1 MAPCRLLVCH
11 VKPPFCLCG
20 HWPREQVLDIAP
32 RLIYGPASSCAD
44 CIWHRQVESA
54 YGFSHTSAPPI
65 GRWSNVAGTDIS
77 DAEPSTARAKV
88 SWIPRNFPSC
98 NLGST
103 GAARHETIQTL
114 VFVIA
119 IPAAPANGSRVARVT
134 VLAWA
139 LCTAVYTSI
148 GLPALADEPCAC
160 SSPNGWQY
168 GASLDVSYPLNFN
181 FPENHLWRNRSTV
194 PRHNEL
200 SPNMGM
206 AYVGRKASPDS
217 EWGIELAV
225 QGGYDSREFAFLP
238 GEPKL
243 SGADTLRHVGLA
255 NVSYWA
261 PKGDGLTLTA
271 GLFSSF
277 LGSEKL
283 YAKDNV
289 HYTRA
294 WTSDYSPYAMFGV
307 TAVYRMNKSVT
318 LSGFVVNGYAHLS
331 RPNDHPSYGLG
342 LTFTPLPCVT
352 FSHTLYAGP
361 DQQRTD
367 LEFWRYYLSNV
378 MTWEDRQFSV
388 TLTYDVGTENI
399 ADRPGAPRAF
409 VMGGSVSIRWQFAPK
424 KWYAAIR
431 PEFYWDRNGRW
442 TGSEQFVK
450 AMTTTLDYAPF
461 SDCEPRIFRNTH
473 VRLEYRW
480 DDSTGA
486 NGGFFRRGDSTPGV
500 PGLTGSQHLIILGLL
515 WTFDQRLS

>member
-1 MAPCRLLVCH
+1 M
-11 VKPPFCLCG
+11 
-20 HWPREQVLDIAP
+20 I
-32 RLIYGPASSCAD
+32 
-44 CIWHRQVESA
+44 
-54 YGFSHTSAPPI
+54 T
-65 GRWSNVAGTDIS
+65 
-77 DAEPSTARAKV
+77 
-88 SWIPRNFPSC
+88 
-98 NLGST
+98 
-103 GAARHETIQTL
+103 
-114 VFVIA
+114 
-119 IPAAPANGSRVARVT
+119 IPAAPANRSWVT
-134 VLAWA
+134 RTSIWIWA
-139 LCTAVYTSI
+139 LCTALYTSI
-148 GLPALADEPCAC
+148 ALPALAHEPCTSLSC
-160 SSPNGWQY
+160 TSPDGWQY
-168 GASLDVSYPLNFN
+168 GAYLDVSYPLNFN

-200 SPNMGM
+200 SPNMAM
-206 AYVGRKASPDS
+206 AYVRKAATPGA
-217 EWGIELAV
+217 EWGMELAV

-255 NVSYWA
+255 NVSYWV

-277 LGSEKL
+277 LGSESL

-294 WTSDYSPYAMFGV
+294 WTSDYSPYQMFGIN
-307 TAVYRMNKSVT
+307 AVYRMNKNVT
-318 LSGFVVNGYAHLS
+318 LSGFIVNGYAHLS
-331 RPNDHPSYGLG
+331 RPNDHPSYGFQ

-352 FSHTLYAGP
+352 ISHTLYAGP

-367 LEFWRYYLSNV
+367 LDFWRYYLSNV
-378 MTWEDRQFSV
+378 MKWEDRKFFV

-409 VMGGSVSIRWQFAPK
+409 VMGGNASIGWKFASSA
-424 KWYAAIR
+424 YAAIR

-461 SDCEPRIFRNTH
+461 SDRGPRVFSKTH

-480 DDSTGA
+480 DDSTGV
-486 NGGFFRRGDSTPGV
+486 NGGFFRRGDISPGV
-500 PGLTGSQHLIILGLL
+500 PGLTGSQHLIVLGLL
-515 WTFDQRLS
+515 WTFDRESS

>member
-1 MAPCRLLVCH
+1 M
-11 VKPPFCLCG
+11 
-20 HWPREQVLDIAP
+20 
-32 RLIYGPASSCAD
+32 
-44 CIWHRQVESA
+44 
-54 YGFSHTSAPPI
+54 
-65 GRWSNVAGTDIS
+65 VA
-77 DAEPSTARAKV
+77 V
-88 SWIPRNFPSC
+88 
-98 NLGST
+98 
-103 GAARHETIQTL
+103 RHETIQKL
-114 VFVIA
+114 AFVITLTA
-119 IPAAPANGSRVARVT
+119 TPANGSWVARVT
-134 VLAWA
+134 VLTWT
-139 LCTAVYTSI
+139 LCTAVYTSM
-148 GLPALADEPCAC
+148 GLPALADEQCMSISCA
-160 SSPNGWQY
+160 STDGWQY

-206 AYVGRKASPDS
+206 AYVRKKASPDS
-217 EWGIELAV
+217 EWGMELAV

-255 NVSYWA
+255 NVSYRV
-261 PKGDGLTLTA
+261 PKGEGEGLTLTA
-271 GLFSSF
+271 GLFSSV

-307 TAVYRMNKSVT
+307 NAVYHMNKSVT
-318 LSGFVVNGYAHLS
+318 LTGFIVNGYAHLS

-342 LTFTPLPCVT
+342 LTFTPLPCLT
-352 FSHTLYAGP
+352 ISHTLYAGP

-367 LEFWRYYLSNV
+367 LEFWRNYLSNV
-378 MTWEDRQFSV
+378 MKWEDRRFLV

-409 VMGGSVSIRWQFAPK
+409 VMGGSASIGWKFK
-424 KWYAAIR
+424 SGWYAAIR

-461 SDCEPRIFRNTH
+461 SDREPRVFSNTH
-473 VRLEYRW
+473 LRLEYRW
-480 DDSTGA
+480 DESTGV

-500 PGLTGSQHLIILGLL
+500 PGLTGSQHLIVLGLL

>member
-1 MAPCRLLVCH
+1 M
-11 VKPPFCLCG
+11 
-20 HWPREQVLDIAP
+20 I
-32 RLIYGPASSCAD
+32 I
-44 CIWHRQVESA
+44 
-54 YGFSHTSAPPI
+54 
-65 GRWSNVAGTDIS
+65 
-77 DAEPSTARAKV
+77 
-88 SWIPRNFPSC
+88 IP
-98 NLGST
+98 T
-103 GAARHETIQTL
+103 
-114 VFVIA
+114 
-119 IPAAPANGSRVARVT
+119 APANGSRVARVT

>member
-1 MAPCRLLVCH
+1 M
-11 VKPPFCLCG
+11 
-20 HWPREQVLDIAP
+20 
-32 RLIYGPASSCAD
+32 
-44 CIWHRQVESA
+44 ESA

-168 GASLDVSYPLNFN
+168 GAYLDVSYPLNFN

-200 SPNMGM
+200 SPNMAM
-206 AYVGRKASPDS
+206 AYMSKEASAGS
-217 EWGIELAV
+217 KWGMELAV

-238 GEPKL
+238 GEPKF

-255 NVSYWA
+255 NVTYWA
-261 PKGDGLTLTA
+261 PKGDGLILTA

-307 TAVYRMNKSVT
+307 NAVYHMNKIVT
-318 LSGFVVNGYAHLS
+318 LSGFIVNGYAHLS

-342 LTFTPLPCVT
+342 LTFTPLPCLT
-352 FSHTLYAGP
+352 ISHTLYAGP

-409 VMGGSVSIRWQFAPK
+409 VMGGSASIRWQFAPK